1 MLIPEIFPLL
11 YSFLPAASSNCSRS
25 ELPSPNVGSVLLQ
38 MELGL
43 LSLSEHSDVTM
54 RGSHRCCLWKVCL
67 QFRECWDTAMN
78 SFSNFEGVPLTY
90 LQWFWFSPSSACD
103 REHSRSRPGLQSRSS
118 AFAFV
123 RCGGSARRRLYV
135 PVGAICLQIRFILSL
150 HWKKKI
156 TYTTRGKSRQS
167 TGFLQLLKSVSDMKD
182 VT

>member
-43 LSLSEHSDVTM
+43 VSLSEHSDVTM

-103 REHSRSRPGLQSRSS
+103 REHSRSRPGLQSRSFRLCLC
-118 AFAFV
+118 ALW
-123 RCGGSARRRLYV
+123 RLGSAQGFMFQWEPSACRFVSFFLFTEKRKSLIQREGNPDSLQV
-135 PVGAICLQIRFILSL
+135 FFNCWSLCLTWR
-150 HWKKKI
+150 
-156 TYTTRGKSRQS
+156 
-167 TGFLQLLKSVSDMKD
+167 M
-182 VT
+182 